1 MKLWRDTL
9 AKRLFILM
17 WVALVGSN
25 LLAWGV
31 WQYTQSGPAHA
42 GPTPVFPSLPPTPGL
57 EPDHG
62 PPQGPPH
69 GPPDGR
75 PPGARP
81 EDADEVH
88 LPPPHSGGMGNWQL
102 ALDYGLR
109 MLVIALAA
117 WWGSRWLSRPMRSLV
132 QAGEQLAAR
141 LVRGEQSAPR
151 LPASEGTLEVRE
163 AAQVFNNMAAEI
175 EQLFNE
181 RGLML
186 AALSHDLRTP
196 LTRLRLRLEAVDMPE
211 ALRDKAGAD
220 IVAMNALIDE
230 VLGLFRGDDEPLRE
244 VDVAAL
250 VQAQADDWIEQG
262 QALRCTAAGPLVAR
276 ARSAALRRVLENLVG
291 NALRYGKDVEI
302 TAAAS
307 HNDQIVLTVA
317 DRGPGIAPELLDQVL
332 QPFFRLE
339 SSRSRAS
346 GGTGLGLFIARDLC
360 RRMGA
365 SLALSNREGGG
376 LVAEVRLRR

>member
-1 MKLWRDTL
+1 MKFWRDTL

-17 WVALVGSN
+17 WVALVASN

-31 WQYTQSGPAHA
+31 WQFMQEGPMHG

-57 EPDHG
+57 ERDHG
-62 PPQGPPH
+62 PPAGPPPGMSPG
-69 GPPDGR
+69 GPEEHA
-75 PPGARP
+75 PPK
-81 EDADEVH
+81 H
-88 LPPPHSGGMGNWQL
+88 GGMSAAQL
-102 ALDYGLR
+102 VIDYGLR

-117 WWGSRWLSRPMRSLV
+117 WWGSRWLAKPMRSLV
-132 QAGEQLAAR
+132 RTAEQLAAR
-141 LVRGEQSAPR
+141 LSRGEQTAPR
-151 LPASEGTLEVRE
+151 VAADEGTVEVRE
-163 AAQVFNNMAAEI
+163 AAQVFNTMAAEI
-175 EQLFNE
+175 EQLFDE

-196 LTRLRLRLEAVDMPE
+196 LTRLRLRLEVVDMPE

-220 IVAMNALIDE
+220 ITAMNALIDE
-230 VLGLFRGDDEPLRE
+230 VLGLFRGDDEPLRD

-262 QALRCTAAGPLVAR
+262 QALRCTAAGPLVAK

-302 TAAAS
+302 TAAA
-307 HNDQIVLTVA
+307 HNDHVALTVA
-317 DRGPGIAPELLDQVL
+317 DRGPGIAPELLERVFT
-332 QPFFRLE
+332 PFYRLE
-339 SSRSRAS
+339 SSRSRAG
-346 GGTGLGLFIARDLC
+346 GGTGLGLYIARDLC

-365 SLALSNREGGG
+365 SLTLANREGGG
-376 LVAEVRLRR
+376 LQAVVTLRR

>member
-1 MKLWRDTL
+1 MKWWRDTL
-9 AKRLFILM
+9 AKRLFLLM
-17 WVALVGSN
+17 WVALVASN

-31 WQYTQSGPAHA
+31 WQFTQHGPAHG
-42 GPTPVFPSLPPTPGL
+42 GPPPVFPSLPPMPGL

-62 PPQGPPH
+62 PPPGPPPG
-69 GPPDGR
+69 GPEGHA
-75 PPGARP
+75 PPQQ
-81 EDADEVH
+81 H
-88 LPPPHSGGMGNWQL
+88 GGMSGTQL

-117 WWGSRWLSRPMRSLV
+117 WWGSRWLAKPMRSLV
-132 QAGEQLAAR
+132 RAAEQLAAR
-141 LVRGEQSAPR
+141 LSRGEQTAPR
-151 LPASEGTLEVRE
+151 VAANEGTMEVRE
-163 AAQVFNNMAAEI
+163 AAQVFNAMAAEI
-175 EQLFNE
+175 EQLFDE

-220 IVAMNALIDE
+220 IAAMNALIDE
-230 VLGLFRGDDEPLRE
+230 VLGLFRGDDEPLRD

-250 VQAQADDWIEQG
+250 VQARADDWIEQG
-262 QALRCTAAGPLVAR
+262 QALRCTADGPLVAK
-276 ARSAALRRVLENLVG
+276 ARSAALRRVIENLVG

-302 TAAAS
+302 SAEA
-307 HNDQIVLTVA
+307 HNGQIVLTVA
-317 DRGPGIAPELLDQVL
+317 DRGPGIAPELLGQVF

-339 SSRSRAS
+339 SSRSRAG

-365 SLALSNREGGG
+365 SLTLSNRDGGG
-376 LVAEVRLRR
+376 LQAEVRLQR

>member
-9 AKRLFILM
+9 AKRLFVLM

-31 WQYTQSGPAHA
+31 WQFTQEGPSHG

-57 EPDHG
+57 GPDHDQRPPPG
-62 PPQGPPH
+62 P
-69 GPPDGR
+69 PPDGHPR
-75 PPGARP
+75 EQA
-81 EDADEVH
+81 AH
-88 LPPPHSGGMGNWQL
+88 APPHSGGMSGLQL

-117 WWGSRWLSRPMRSLV
+117 WWGSRWLARPMRSLV
-132 QAGEQLAAR
+132 QSGEQLAAR
-141 LVRGEQSAPR
+141 LVRGEQTAPR
-151 LPASEGTLEVRE
+151 LPANEGTLEVRE
-163 AAQVFNNMAAEI
+163 AAQVFNSMAAEI
-175 EQLFNE
+175 EQLFTE

-220 IVAMNALIDE
+220 ITAMNALIDE
-230 VLGLFRGDDEPLRE
+230 VLGLFRGDDEPLCE

-250 VQAQADDWIEQG
+250 LQAQADDWIEQG
-262 QALRCTAAGPLVAR
+262 QALRCSAAGPLVAK

-291 NALRYGKDVEI
+291 NALRYGRDVEVC
-302 TAAAS
+302 AAA
-307 HNDQIVLTVA
+307 HDDQIVLTVA
-317 DRGPGIAPELLDQVL
+317 DRGPGIAPELLGQVF
-332 QPFFRLE
+332 QAFYRLE

-365 SLALSNREGGG
+365 SLTLSNREGGG
-376 LVAEVRLRR
+376 LLAEIRLQR